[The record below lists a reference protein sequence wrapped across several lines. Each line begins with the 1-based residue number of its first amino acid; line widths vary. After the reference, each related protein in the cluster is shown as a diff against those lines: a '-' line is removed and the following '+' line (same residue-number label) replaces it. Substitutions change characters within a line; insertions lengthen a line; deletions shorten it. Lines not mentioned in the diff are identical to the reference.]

1 MNLAGSFRFA
11 IAAGLIA
18 STALLLQARGRTEI
32 VPQHLPLS
40 SFPEQ
45 LGNWNGTDIALD
57 KDTLAVLGN
66 GDFMERVY
74 QGPFGQFARR
84 RSLSGILC
92 QPANRRHNSLS
103 AKLSSWSRMEPRTKT
118 TGHPGPAGARAV
130 SRESLCDLQSGVAP
144 SGALLVLGT

>member
-74 QGPFGQFARR
+74 QALRAICPPSISFWHTLPASEPETQFTLRKTVFLEPDGTPNKNNGSPWPCRGTRR
-84 RSLSGILC
+84 F
-92 QPANRRHNSLS
+92 
-103 AKLSSWSRMEPRTKT
+103 PRI
-118 TGHPGPAGARAV
+118 AM
-130 SRESLCDLQSGVAP
+130 
-144 SGALLVLGT
+144 